1 MSAGPVTLRDSSV
14 VRATRGRWTRPRST
28 GTAPGCIPEA
38 PEFTTQSEQMVW
50 ERLRGSD
57 LLAANLRVADAT
69 KDHEL
74 DLVVG
79 LEGRGVVVVEV
90 KGGVVRHDGST
101 WQ

>member
-1 MSAGPVTLRDSSV
+1 MDPAAID
-14 VRATRGRWTRPRST
+14 RGDV
-28 GTAPGCIPEA
+28 PGCIPEA

-50 ERLRGSD
+50 ERLRAGLRGSD